1 MKKIVFLGLILL
13 LVASSTGFSQNIPL
27 PKDIVIKP
35 PSPELPKEIAAFSGR
50 WKGTWSGGG
59 ADFILVVT
67 EISLGKAEIVYA
79 NSEGQYIPEACDPL
93 TAKVIPGDSP
103 KIQFNR
109 IVRLKARRVLQPT
122 FQYSFEMQKNLKTIK
137 GILKEPKSTS
147 NATLEKVQLLNLY
160 R

>member
-1 MKKIVFLGLILL
+1 MKKIVFLGLVLL
-13 LVASSTGFSQNIPL
+13 LVTSSTGFSQNIPL

-59 ADFILVVT
+59 VSFTLTVT
-67 EISLGKAEIVYA
+67 EIDLKKAEIIYA

-93 TAKVIPGDSP
+93 TAKVIPGNSP

-109 IVRLKARRVLQPT
+109 TVRLKTRIIKQPT
-122 FQYSFEMQKNLKTIK
+122 FRYSFEMQRDLKTIE
-137 GILKEPKSTS
+137 GILEEPRSTS
-147 NATLEKVQLLNLY
+147 KATLEKIE
-160 R
+160 

>member
-1 MKKIVFLGLILL
+1 MKKMILIGLAMVAVLL
-13 LVASSTGFSQNIPL
+13 ICNNGYAQGGVPL

-59 ADFILVVT
+59 VSFTLTVT
-67 EISLGKAEIVYA
+67 EIDLKKAEIIYA

-93 TAKVIPGDSP
+93 TAKVIPGNSP

-109 IVRLKARRVLQPT
+109 TVRLKTRIIKQPT
-122 FQYSFEMQKNLKTIK
+122 FRYSFEMQRDLKTIE
-137 GILKEPKSTS
+137 GILEEPRSTS
-147 NATLEKVQLLNLY
+147 KATLEKIE
-160 R
+160 